1 MLDAVQPC
9 VLLRVGGLLPGLGEL
24 GRDSP
29 LARPRVR
36 LATRW
41 SHCSWQKTPQ
51 DGPMIVAGDTDQ
63 ADTGK
68 QNHRMH
74 ILPPDDLANAL
85 LTTAVET

>member
-1 MLDAVQPC
+1 MRSSLASFSGSVDSFQVWASWEEIA
-9 VLLRVGGLLPGLGEL
+9 RSHGPG
-24 GRDSP
+24 
-29 LARPRVR
+29 VR

-74 ILPPDDLANAL
+74 IFAA
-85 LTTAVET
+85 